1 MPAYE
6 GIAAWVLARPALP
19 SAEIRGDLRAGLAL
33 APTAPL
39 LNLAAA
45 HLDIFDGK
53 GTEAQTR
60 LTRLLAAHPDLS
72 MQLRQKAGELM
83 AAAGQH
89 SR

>member
-6 GIAAWVLARPALP
+6 GIAAWVLARTARPT
-19 SAEIRGDLRAGLAL
+19 AELRGDLLAGLAL
-33 APTAPL
+33 VPTAPL

-53 GTEAQTR
+53 GAEAQSR

-72 MQLRQKAGELM
+72 PQLRQKAGELM
-83 AAAGQH
+83 TAAAQ
-89 SR
+89 RPR